1 MKVYN
6 CSNITGLEEI
16 VHRSSQIV
24 VGIPDA
30 CVILFTGDTFHAE
43 VSIFVRRNGSCPLN
57 LRIFSYIVEDDYL
70 SGDENITAIK
80 GNMACSNCQTYLNM
94 SKIKCITYVI
104 LLSIQ

>member
-1 MKVYN
+1 M
-6 CSNITGLEEI
+6 I
-16 VHRSSQIV
+16 V
-24 VGIPDA
+24 
-30 CVILFTGDTFHAE
+30 FTGDTYHSG
-43 VSIFVRRNGSCPLN
+43 VSTFERRNGSYSFN

-80 GNMACSNCQTYLNM
+80 RNMVCSNCQTYLNM